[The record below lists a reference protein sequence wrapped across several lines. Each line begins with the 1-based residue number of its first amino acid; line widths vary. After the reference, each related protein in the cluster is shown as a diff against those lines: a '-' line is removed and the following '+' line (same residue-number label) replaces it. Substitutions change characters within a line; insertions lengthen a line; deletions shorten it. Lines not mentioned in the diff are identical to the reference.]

1 MASAKCM
8 IIGLGDIGLQL
19 VRTLSRNISL
29 ICVDTSAE
37 LLEVARNLRSEDLET
52 IQGDATSRLVLEK
65 AGAGKVDTI
74 LITTTSEKVNIEV
87 ARLLRE
93 HFSVPRVVA
102 LGITR
107 GGIKTLE
114 KYDVEVEGI
123 FTASAIFLRNRLEF
137 KSKTV
142 QGIGLGKNEILE
154 VEVHGHSRLANKSLA
169 ALNPRSW
176 RIGIVYRDGNIIVP
190 TGDTVLRAKD
200 KVVILGD
207 PKVLKTVTD
216 LLTFRFKH
224 FPLEYGDTLVVYLP
238 WRPSDAYLEEIAYL
252 LGVFPLER
260 ALFVCQQSNPEL
272 EERIR
277 TLTEPQHITDLHF
290 EAAPEGEPSTVVCEV
305 VRSLGRRP
313 GMIVLGQKE
322 VLGRGGSLFG
332 QAGAK
337 RGLRQLSATL
347 RCPVLL
353 AAGTFPYEKVAIPAL
368 GPVGLQHALETA
380 LEMSAAIRYQID
392 VLFVSLSRY
401 IASEE
406 ENQVVEE
413 MRKTTADLSLV
424 YRTAIGAVDLEGNP
438 IKALGTGLTGHNLM
452 VTDVGSWQR
461 RDLALPF
468 LPPDVPWEVVRRAP
482 ISLLL
487 IPPGENLT

>member
-37 LLEVARNLRSEDLET
+37 LLEVARQLRSEELET

-74 LITTTSEKVNIEV
+74 LITTTSERVNIEV
-87 ARLLRE
+87 ARLLHE

-169 ALNPRSW
+169 AVNPRSW
-176 RIGIVYRDGNIIVP
+176 RVGIVYRDGNIIIP
-190 TGDTVLRAKD
+190 AGDTVLRAKD

-207 PKVLKTVTD
+207 PKVLKTITD

-224 FPLEYGDTLVVYLP
+224 FPLEYGDTLAAYLP
-238 WRPSDAYLEEIAYL
+238 ARPSDTYLEEILYL
-252 LGVFPLER
+252 LSVFPLEK
-260 ALFVCQQSNPEL
+260 ALFVCSLPNPEL
-272 EERIR
+272 EGRIR
-277 TLTEPQHITDLHF
+277 AMTEKQHITDLHF
-290 EAAPEGEPSTVVCEV
+290 EPALPGEPGLALRNA
-305 VRSLGRRP
+305 VRDLGRQP
-313 GMIVLGQKE
+313 AMVVLDRGE
-322 VLGRGGSLFG
+322 VLGHGGRLLGKAGPKKALRSLSGSLG
-332 QAGAK
+332 
-337 RGLRQLSATL
+337 
-347 RCPVLL
+347 CPVLL
-353 AAGTFPYEKVAIPAL
+353 AAGTFPFEKVAIPATE
-368 GPVGLQHALETA
+368 PAGLQSALETA
-380 LEMSAAIRYQID
+380 LEMSAVIRYQID

-406 ENQVVEE
+406 ENQTVEA

-424 YRTAIGAVDLEGNP
+424 YRTGIGAVDLEGNP
-438 IKALGTGLTGHNLM
+438 INALGAGLTGYNLM
-452 VTDVGSWQR
+452 VTNVGSWQSR
-461 RDLALPF
+461 NLILPF
-468 LPPDVPWEVVRRAP
+468 LPPDVAWGVVRRAP
-482 ISLLL
+482 VSTLL
-487 IPPGENLT
+487 IPPGEILT